1 MKITDTKLQGVK
13 RIEPAVH
20 QDHRG
25 FFMESFND
33 RVLKGCGINDH
44 FIQDNHSMSRE
55 AGVIRGLHYQLS
67 PEGQTKL
74 IRVVSGA
81 IYDVVVD
88 IRSGSPTYGQWQSF
102 ILSAANFIQLL
113 VPKGFAHGFCTLVHD
128 TEVIYKVD
136 AYYSPEHDRGIA
148 WDDPDLNIDWPVN
161 KPVLSDK
168 DSKHPRLASAENNYI
183 YEG

>member
-1 MKITDTKLQGVK
+1 MKITDTKLKGVK
-13 RIEPAVH
+13 QIEPAVH

-33 RVLKGCGINDH
+33 RILKEYGINES

-67 PEGQTKL
+67 PKGQTKL

-88 IRSGSPTYGQWQSF
+88 IRLGSPTYGLWQSF
-102 ILSAANFIQLL
+102 ILSETNYHQLL
-113 VPKGFAHGFCTLVHD
+113 VPKGFAHGFCTLVPD

-148 WDDPDLNIDWPVN
+148 WNDPDLNIDWPVN

-168 DSKHPRLASAENNYI
+168 DSKHPLLASAENNFK

>member
-1 MKITDTKLQGVK
+1 MKITDTKLKGVK
-13 RIEPAVH
+13 QIEPVVH

-25 FFMESFND
+25 FFMESYNVRF
-33 RVLKGCGINDH
+33 LQECGINDN

-67 PEGQTKL
+67 PKGQTKL
-74 IRVVSGA
+74 IRVVCGA

-88 IRSGSPTYGQWQSF
+88 IRLGSPTYGQWQSF
-102 ILSAANFIQLL
+102 ILSAANYQQLL
-113 VPKGFAHGFCTLVHD
+113 VPKGFAHGFCTLVPH

-136 AYYSPEHDRGIA
+136 TYYSQEHDRGIA
-148 WDDPDLNIDWPVN
+148 WNDPDLNIDWPVN

-168 DSKHPRLASAENNYI
+168 DSKHPLLASAENNFK